1 MLKARFQLTN
11 VHVLNMKTRSS
22 FLVNQNPASTKVLQV
37 TLLEAH
43 LSLRPKNNA
52 NVLLQRSEGSTDESI
67 QSRKWIHCT
76 ISVFWIIDLELRG
89 VLNVKFTTL
98 IIWNAE
104 KVSTYSGDRW
114 LSTANGQQ
122 IVVD

>member
-1 MLKARFQLTN
+1 M
-11 VHVLNMKTRSS
+11 
-22 FLVNQNPASTKVLQV
+22 
-37 TLLEAH
+37 
-43 LSLRPKNNA
+43 NA
-52 NVLLQRSEGSTDESI
+52 NVLLQRSKESTDESI

-76 ISVFWIIDLELRG
+76 ISVFWIIDLESRG

-104 KVSTYSGDRW
+104 KVSTYSGDIW